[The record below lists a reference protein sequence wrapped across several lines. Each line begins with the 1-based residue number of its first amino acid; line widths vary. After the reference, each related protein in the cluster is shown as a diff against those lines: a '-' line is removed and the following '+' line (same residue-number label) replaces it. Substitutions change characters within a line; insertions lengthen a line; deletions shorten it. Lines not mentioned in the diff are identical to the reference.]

1 MSGSMFS
8 SSEQV
13 AACSDCSRLGNALCL
28 LSPVQSAQAVLERG
42 HKSSA
47 IDFAV
52 KTFDCLLEQP
62 SGEIANKLQGLKLE
76 IKLQLCRLTKGFI
89 CSEVPKSIVW
99 SLNSF

>member
-1 MSGSMFS
+1 M
-8 SSEQV
+8 V
-13 AACSDCSRLGNALCL
+13 ACFPAFSDCSRLGNALCL
-28 LSPVQSAQAVLERG
+28 LSPVQPAQAVLERG

-62 SGEIANKLQGLKLE
+62 SGVIANKLQGLKLE